1 MCDALTLSAQQSGV
15 DADKLYVQIGV
26 AHEGTHLLTGAHG
39 QKATVSTNEG
49 GEAGAGQTGG
59 SIHRAL
65 LGNAAFQIAVGI
77 LLPEGDRPHSLQ
89 RIGRDHNNVLS
100 LLRHIHH
107 GSGKG
112 LPGSFKVCH
121 A

>member
-1 MCDALTLSAQQSGV
+1 MRDALTFSAQQSSV
-15 DADKLYVQIGV
+15 DANKLYVQIGV

-39 QKATVSTNEG
+39 QKATVSANEG
-49 GEAGAGQTGG
+49 GEASAGQTGG
-59 SIHRAL
+59 GVHCAL
-65 LGNAAFQIAVGI
+65 LSNATFQIPVGI

-89 RIGRDHNNVLS
+89 RIRRDHNNVLS

-112 LPGSFKVCH
+112 FPGSFKVCH